1 MRTTLLLIF
10 TLFSLTAFS
19 QNLIVNPGAESDPRG
34 TGWTI
39 VSSAPTACT
48 GAPTNTSQAWTLIP
62 NGSVNYPTAHG
73 GTRVFFAGCSATV
86 PAGPFET
93 YQDIDLSSFATII
106 DAGGLATIFEGYI
119 QTPVT
124 GQADAGRFIV
134 EFRSATSD
142 VLGTSFTTPYQN
154 FAAAG
159 TAWVL
164 YTDTRTA
171 PVGTRS
177 VRIRMQATINI
188 GPAVN
193 AYFDDLSFTVA
204 STLPLSLTSFTG
216 ETNSQS
222 NVLTWM
228 TSQEMNTSHFI
239 VERSTTGSWSE
250 IGRVEASGNSSSDI
264 TYSFTDQS
272 PAAVAQ
278 YRLKMVDIDGRF
290 TYSNTI
296 KLSRTSDGAFEM
308 KVYPNPARDVL
319 NVSISFAQE
328 LDMKIIGSNGQLIQQ
343 KKLAPQNN
351 HSINISS
358 LRSGVYI
365 LQLTDRQGR
374 TVTERFSKR

>member
-1 MRTTLLLIF
+1 MRTILLLIL
-10 TLFSLTAFS
+10 TVFSHSLFS

-39 VSSAPTACT
+39 VSSGPTACAA
-48 GAPTNTSQAWTLIP
+48 APTTTAQAWTLIP
-62 NGSVNYPTAHG
+62 NGTTNYPTAHG

-86 PAGPFET
+86 PAGPYEA
-93 YQDIDLSSFATII
+93 YQNIDLTSYAAVI
-106 DAGGLATIFEGYI
+106 DAGGLATVFEGYI
-119 QTPVT
+119 QTPVS

-134 EFRSATSD
+134 EFRSATNV
-142 VLGTSFTTPYQN
+142 VLGTSYTTAYQN
-154 FAAAG
+154 FASG
-159 TAWVL
+159 GSAWVF
-164 YTDTRTA
+164 YTNTRTA

-193 AYFDDLSFTVA
+193 AYFDDLSFTVT
-204 STLPLSLTSFTG
+204 STLPLTLTSFTG
-216 ETNSQS
+216 ETNAQS
-222 NVLTWM
+222 NVLTWV
-228 TSQEMNTSHFI
+228 TSQEMNTSHFLL
-239 VERSTTGSWSE
+239 ERSTTGTWTE
-250 IGRVEASGNSSSDI
+250 IGRVEASGNSSSNI

-272 PAAVAQ
+272 PSPVGQ

-296 KLSRTSDGAFEM
+296 KLSRTNDGAFEV
-308 KVYPNPARDVL
+308 KAYPNPANDVL

-328 LDMKIIGSNGQLIQQ
+328 LDMKIIGSNGQLFQQ
-343 KKLAPQNN
+343 RKLAPQNN
-351 HSINISS
+351 HAINVST
-358 LRSGVYI
+358 LRRGVYI